1 MKRNVL
7 IFGAT
12 GKTGHQICKELQLR
26 KIRFSVFVRE
36 ESSKKLES
44 DGMRLIIGNVLN
56 IKDVQAA
63 FKNESYTDVVIALG
77 SKDLK
82 KSVVRSKGTEH
93 IIKAMEENQIKSNI
107 HLISAMGVG
116 NSWNQLKWHSKLISN
131 LLLKSVMI
139 DHQLQEEFVT
149 QSSYQYHIIRP
160 VGLKDGESKGGVHVQ
175 LEGYLPSN
183 TILRADLA
191 KYLMDSLEENQTG
204 ISAVCQK

>member
-1 MKRNVL
+1 MKRNIL

-12 GKTGHQICKELQLR
+12 GKTGNQICKELQLR
-26 KIRFSVFVRE
+26 KIKSSIFVRE
-36 ESSKKLES
+36 ESSKKIEP
-44 DGMRLIIGNVLN
+44 DGMRLILGNVLN

-175 LEGYLPSN
+175 PEGYLPSN

>member
-1 MKRNVL
+1 MKRNII

-12 GKTGHQICKELQLR
+12 GKTGNQICRELQLR
-26 KIRFSVFVRE
+26 KINSSVFVRE
-36 ESSKKLES
+36 ESSKKIKS

-63 FKNESYTDVVIALG
+63 FKNESYTDVIIALG

-93 IIKAMEENQIKSNI
+93 ILKAMELNQTKSNI

-116 NSWNQLKWHSKLISN
+116 NSWSQLKWHSKLITN
-131 LLLKSVMI
+131 LLLKSVMV
-139 DHQLQEEFVT
+139 DHQLQEELVT
-149 QSSYQYHIIRP
+149 SSPFQYHIIRP

-175 LEGYLPSN
+175 QAGFLPSN

-191 KYLMDSLEENQTG
+191 IYLVESLEDNQTG